1 MDSGPW
7 INLADEELVVA
18 TLLGCPAAFDE
29 LVQRYRPA
37 VRLTARHHSGD
48 EQAVEDLCQEA
59 FLNALLALPR
69 LSEPARFGG
78 WLHVIARN
86 LALRERRSGTRR
98 RAHLVAVDP
107 VLMEEPVDP
116 EPSPSEQ
123 FERREMREA
132 VREAVDSLPPAYR
145 QVIALYYWEEMPLPR
160 ISTYLGIPLTTA
172 KWRLRYA
179 RERLRRALELDEESI
194 FAPGSM
200 RPQSPKLAAS
210 AGAAP

>member
-37 VRLTARHHSGD
+37 VRLTARRHSGD

-69 LSEPARFGG
+69 LTDPARFGA

-86 LALRERRSGTRR
+86 LALRERRSGARR

-107 VLMEEPVDP
+107 ELMEEPVAP

-123 FERREMREA
+123 FELREMRDA

-145 QVIALYYWEEMPLPR
+145 QVIALYYWEGMPLPR

-179 RERLRRALELDEESI
+179 RERLRRALELEHEAD
-194 FAPGSM
+194 
-200 RPQSPKLAAS
+200 LASTPLVRQTAVPEDC
-210 AGAAP
+210 AAAAP

>member
-7 INLADEELVVA
+7 VDLADEELVVA

-69 LSEPARFGG
+69 LTEPARFGA

-98 RAHLVAVDP
+98 RVHLVAIDP
-107 VLMEEPVDP
+107 VLMDEPVDP
-116 EPSPSEQ
+116 EPSPSEL
-123 FERREMREA
+123 FEQRESRQA
-132 VREAVDSLPPAYR
+132 VREAVDTLPPAYR
-145 QVIALYYWEEMPLPR
+145 QVIALYYWEGMPLPR
-160 ISTYLGIPLTTA
+160 ISSYLGIPLTTA

-179 RERLRRALELDEESI
+179 RERLRRALELAEDSEW
-194 FAPGSM
+194 
-200 RPQSPKLAAS
+200 AAENLRQP
-210 AGAAP
+210 AELEGRAAAAH

>member
-7 INLADEELVVA
+7 ANLADEELVVA

-59 FLNALLALPR
+59 FLNAFLALPR

-86 LALRERRSGTRR
+86 LALRERRSVTRR

-107 VLMEEPVDP
+107 VLMEEPIDP
-116 EPSPSEQ
+116 EPSPAELFEQ
-123 FERREMREA
+123 REDRQA
-132 VREAVDSLPPAYR
+132 VRDAVDSLPPAYR
-145 QVIALYYWEEMPLPR
+145 QIVALYYWEGMPLPR
-160 ISTYLGIPLTTA
+160 ISTYLGIPLSTA

-179 RERLRRALELDEESI
+179 RERLRRALEFTEDSES
-194 FAPGSM
+194 AAESL
-200 RPQSPKLAAS
+200 RPESPQLEQR